1 MKSQSDR
8 PTVRPSVLVG
18 VDAGGSKTAVAIAD
32 GDLRILARGDGPGA
46 AMRPDGGSRSAAVI
60 AEIVR
65 EAAGRAEV
73 TLPADRL
80 VVGAAGAGREPER
93 DQLVTALLACGLARE
108 VRALGDVEAALTA
121 AFSDGPGILI
131 SAGTGSIAYA
141 RDATGHVYRSG
152 GYGWQMSDEGGGYW
166 LGRRALEI
174 AGRALDA
181 REEGST
187 LLTRL
192 LAALGLQD
200 FDGLVRWSA
209 NATPAQVAALAP
221 HVLNAAREGE
231 AVAKRAVDA
240 AARELV
246 GLARSLERRFPGRE
260 PVPMALA
267 GGLFQ
272 PGSALLDGFQRLLVA
287 EMPRA
292 RVASGPVDPLMGA
305 LRLAREPTP

>member
-1 MKSQSDR
+1 MSPER
-8 PTVRPSVLVG
+8 PALLIG
-18 VDAGGSKTAVAIAD
+18 VDAGGRHPAVAIAD
-32 GDLRILARGDGPGA
+32 GDLRILGRAEGPGA
-46 AMRPDGGSRSAAVI
+46 AMRPEGGTRSAAVI
-60 AEIVR
+60 AELAR
-65 EAAGRAEV
+65 EAGGRAGI

-93 DQLVTALLACGLARE
+93 QQLVAALQACGLATA
-108 VRALGDVEAALTA
+108 VHALGDVEAALIA
-121 AFSDGPGILI
+121 ALNDGPGILV

-141 RDATGHVYRSG
+141 RDATGHVHRSG

-272 PGSALLDGFQRLLVA
+272 PGSALLDGFQRLLAA

-292 RVASGPVDPLMGA
+292 RLAGEPVDPLLGA
-305 LRLAREPTP
+305 LRLAREATR

>member
-1 MKSQSDR
+1 M
-8 PTVRPSVLVG
+8 
-18 VDAGGSKTAVAIAD
+18 
-32 GDLRILARGDGPGA
+32 
-46 AMRPDGGSRSAAVI
+46 
-60 AEIVR
+60 
-65 EAAGRAEV
+65 
-73 TLPADRL
+73 
-80 VVGAAGAGREPER
+80 
-93 DQLVTALLACGLARE
+93 
-108 VRALGDVEAALTA
+108 
-121 AFSDGPGILI
+121 
-131 SAGTGSIAYA
+131 
-141 RDATGHVYRSG
+141 
-152 GYGWQMSDEGGGYW
+152 
-166 LGRRALEI
+166 
-174 AGRALDA
+174 
-181 REEGST
+181 
-187 LLTRL
+187 
-192 LAALGLQD
+192 
-200 FDGLVRWSA
+200 
-209 NATPAQVAALAP
+209 AALAP